1 MPLTTAC
8 CVVGG
13 GPAGMMLGL
22 LLARAGVDVT
32 VLEKHGDFLRD
43 FRGDTVH
50 ASTLQL
56 MHELGLLDEFLTR
69 PHQELRHLSA
79 QIGNETVAVADFT
92 HLPTHCKFIALMPQW
107 DFLDFLAGHAKRL
120 ANFRLLMRTEGT
132 GLLYDGDGV
141 AGVTAHAPDGALE
154 IRAPLVVATDGRHST
169 MRDAAGLH
177 AIERGAPMDVLWLRL
192 SRRDSDPAQ
201 TLGRVGAGQMLVTLD
216 RGDYWQCGYLIPKGG
231 FDSLQKR
238 GIDAL
243 HESLVSLAPH
253 FRDRVH
259 EIAAWD
265 DLHLLTVAVN
275 RVDRWYQ
282 RGLLLIGDAAHA
294 MSPAGGVGINLA
306 VQDAVAAAN
315 ILAPHLRQGTVTVA
329 DLHAVQRRREL
340 PTRLTQA
347 AQVLIQNRV
356 ISNVLRSTATPHPPW
371 PVRMVG
377 RYPWLQRLVARA
389 LAIGVRPEHVRPV

>member
-1 MPLTTAC
+1 
-8 CVVGG
+8 
-13 GPAGMMLGL
+13 MMLGL